1 MGCQL
6 H

>member
-6 H
+6 R